1 MNLTRNLEKLNAMS
15 VNTLVEHIGIEFIDS
30 GEDYLV
36 AKMPV
41 DNRTR
46 QPYGILHG
54 GASVVLGETLGSI
67 ASALV
72 IEGTVLQVVGL
83 EINANHVRAVREGFV
98 YGKVTPIHTGRKT
111 HIWEIKIKNEEDK
124 LVSVIRFTSMI
135 IEPLA

>member
-1 MNLTRNLEKLNAMS
+1 MNLTRNLEKLNDLSA
-15 VNTLVEHIGIEFIDS
+15 NTLTEHLGIEFIDS
-30 GEDYLV
+30 GEDYLL

-41 DNRTR
+41 DKRTR

-72 IEGTVLQVVGL
+72 IENTGQQVVGL
-83 EINANHVRAVREGFV
+83 EINANHVKAVREGFV

-111 HIWEIKIKNEEDK
+111 HIWEIKIKNEEEK
-124 LVSVIRFTSMI
+124 LVCVIRFTTMI
-135 IEPLA
+135 IDPLA